1 MLVYSYCMR
10 VDKLRIRYFAVFVVS
25 GFLILIASLI
35 LVIAAIC
42 LHWDDTAAQWVSAIG
57 EWVSGIFAGGALI
70 FTGLQVAIDI
80 KKQEISEDKRIKS
93 LSKAAQSCAF
103 RLKPGKTIAGHG
115 GTLRYKTI
123 EVVFTNKINFIVSNI
138 CVKYKESIL
147 AEAKQ
152 VNPGARQWGSHIMVK
167 DLKDLINKDDM
178 QSELIDNEKISCLI
192 DQMEKKVKYYFEIED
207 IQFVRINN
215 KVSINKYNQL

>member
-1 MLVYSYCMR
+1 MK
-10 VDKLRIRYFAVFVVS
+10 VDKLRIRYFAVFVVF
-25 GFLILIASLI
+25 GFIILIASLI

-70 FTGLQVAIDI
+70 FTGLQVASDI
-80 KKQEISEDKRIKS
+80 EKQEIYEKKRRDR
-93 LSKAAQSCAF
+93 LLKAAQSCAF
-103 RLKPGKTIAGHG
+103 RLKLGKTIAGHG

-152 VNPGARQWGSHIMVK
+152 VNPGTRQWGSHIMVK
-167 DLKDLINKDDM
+167 DLISKDDM
-178 QSELIDNEKISCLI
+178 QSESIDKEKISCLI

-215 KVSINKYNQL
+215 KVSINE

>member
-1 MLVYSYCMR
+1 MLAYSYCMK
-10 VDKLRIRYFAVFVVS
+10 VDKLRIRYFAVFVVF
-25 GFLILIASLI
+25 GFMILIASLV

-42 LHWDDTAAQWVSAIG
+42 FHWDDTAAQWVSAIG

-70 FTGLQVAIDI
+70 FAGLQVASDTE
-80 KKQEISEDKRIKS
+80 KQEIYEKKRRDRLLKV
-93 LSKAAQSCAF
+93 AQSCAF
-103 RLKPGKTIAGHG
+103 RLNPGKTIAGHG

-138 CVKYKESIL
+138 CVEYKESIL

-167 DLKDLINKDDM
+167 DLISKDDM
-178 QSELIDNEKISCLI
+178 QSESIDKETISCLI
-192 DQMEKKVKYYFEIED
+192 DQMKKKVKYYFEIED

-215 KVSINKYNQL
+215 KVSINE